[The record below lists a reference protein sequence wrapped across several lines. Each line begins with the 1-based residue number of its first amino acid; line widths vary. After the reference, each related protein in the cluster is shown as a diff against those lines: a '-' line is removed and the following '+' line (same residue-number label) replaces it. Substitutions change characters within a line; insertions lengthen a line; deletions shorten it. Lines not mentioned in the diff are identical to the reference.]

1 MNKINNLNKHYLTFV
16 FIGYIIF
23 LSFLLITGSI
33 RNYINPMLSFLT
45 GLTLLIL
52 MAMLI
57 NNLWKTNR
65 KHPEHSPDYHCCHH
79 ERFEKTSLLLLLPL
93 LLPLM
98 VPPQALSYQTNIPN
112 LLDKLPQLVT
122 IFLSI
127 IIQALPF
134 VLIGV
139 FGSAVMN
146 TLVTVEM
153 VENKLA
159 RSAKLPGIL
168 LAIGAGFFFP
178 VCDCGVIPV
187 VRRLL
192 IKKVPPYMAI
202 AFLVTAPLVNPITIW
217 ATATAFGY
225 NLQITFIRVG
235 MAIVVGIIVAL
246 AASKF
251 FPSIE
256 NLFHQKAL
264 QELETTATASEVG
277 SHSVEKKSIMSD
289 IFNHANNEFLEVGKF
304 LIIGTLIAAIIQIAL
319 PKQFLM
325 VITKNPTLSVLV
337 MMFLALCLSLCAEAD
352 AFVARSFL
360 YHFPFGS
367 VMSFMV
373 FGQMIDIKNSA
384 LLLKSFK
391 LRAIVIIFG
400 LCALLVLI
408 FCAFLN
414 LFPVHNLIRRSF

>member
-1 MNKINNLNKHYLTFV
+1 MKNLKKHYLTIV
-16 FIGYIIF
+16 FTGYIICLF
-23 LSFLLITGSI
+23 FLLITGTI

-45 GLTLLIL
+45 VMTLLIL
-52 MAMLI
+52 TAMLV
-57 NNLWKTNR
+57 NNLR
-65 KHPEHSPDYHCCHH
+65 KANLKSSEHSHDCHCCRH
-79 ERFEKTSLLLLLPL
+79 EKLAKTSLLLLLPL
-93 LLPLM
+93 LLPLI
-98 VPPQALSYQTNIPN
+98 VPPQTLSYQANILN
-112 LLDKLPQLVT
+112 MLNRLPQLVT

-139 FGSAVMN
+139 FGSAIMHN
-146 TLVTVEM
+146 LVTVEM

-159 RSAKLPGIL
+159 RTAKLPGIL

-187 VRRLL
+187 ARRLL
-192 IKKVPPYMAI
+192 FKKVPPYMAI

-225 NLQITFIRVG
+225 NLPVTLTRVG

-246 AASKF
+246 AVSKF
-251 FPSIE
+251 FPSSE
-256 NLFHQKAL
+256 HLFNQKAI
-264 QELETTATASEVG
+264 QELETASSISETV
-277 SHSVEKKSIMSD
+277 SHSAHKGSVIAD
-289 IFNHANNEFLEVGKF
+289 IFNHANDEFLEVGKF
-304 LIIGTLIAAIIQIAL
+304 LIIGAFIAATIQTAI
-319 PKQFLM
+319 PKQSLM
-325 VITKNPTLSVLV
+325 IITKNPVLSVLV

-360 YHFPFGS
+360 YHFPLGS

-373 FGQMIDIKNSA
+373 FGQMIDIKNTA

-391 LRAIVIIFG
+391 LKSILFIFG
-400 LCALLVLI
+400 LCALLILI
-408 FCAFLN
+408 FCSLLN
-414 LFPVHNLIRRSF
+414 LFPTNTFIRGRF

>member
-1 MNKINNLNKHYLTFV
+1 MKNLKKLYLTIV
-16 FIGYIIF
+16 FIGYIAL
-23 LSFLLITGSI
+23 LSFLLITGNI

-45 GLTLLIL
+45 VLTLFIL

-57 NNLWKTNR
+57 NNLRKTNV
-65 KHPEHSPDYHCCHH
+65 KHLEHSHDGHCHH
-79 ERFEKTSLLLLLPL
+79 EQFEKTSLLLLLPL
-93 LLPLM
+93 LLPIV
-98 VPPQALSYQTNIPN
+98 VPPQALSYQASVPN

-139 FGSAVMN
+139 FGSALMN

-153 VENKLA
+153 VEKKLA
-159 RSAKLPGIL
+159 HAAKLPGIL

-187 VRRLL
+187 ARRLL

-225 NLQITFIRVG
+225 NLPITLTRVS
-235 MAIVVGIIVAL
+235 MAIIVGIIVAL
-246 AASKF
+246 IASKF
-251 FPSIE
+251 FPSLE
-256 NLFHQKAL
+256 SLFHQKAL
-264 QELETTATASEVG
+264 QELETSAMTTEVV
-277 SHSVEKKSIMSD
+277 SPAEKKSLIGE
-289 IFNHANNEFLEVGKF
+289 IFNHANEEFLEVGKF
-304 LIIGTLIAAIIQIAL
+304 LIAGTLIAAIIQTVL

-325 VITKNPTLSVLV
+325 MITQNPALSVLV

-360 YHFPFGS
+360 YHFPLGS
-367 VMSFMV
+367 VMAFMV

-391 LRAIVIIFG
+391 PKAVLIIFG
-400 LCALLVLI
+400 LCALLVLL
-408 FCAFLN
+408 FCGFLN
-414 LFPVHNLIRRSF
+414 LFPAHNLIRRRF

>member
-1 MNKINNLNKHYLTFV
+1 VKNLKKHYLTIV
-16 FIGYIIF
+16 CTGYIIF
-23 LSFLLITGSI
+23 LLVLLITESI

-45 GLTLLIL
+45 VLTLLIL
-52 MAMLI
+52 TAMLM
-57 NNLWKTNR
+57 NNLR
-65 KHPEHSPDYHCCHH
+65 KETDKDSEHSHDCHCHH
-79 ERFEKTSLLLLLPL
+79 HEKLEKTSLLLLLPL
-93 LLPLM
+93 LLPLI
-98 VPPQALSYQTNIPN
+98 VPPQTLSYQANISN
-112 LLDKLPQLVT
+112 IFDKLPQLVT

-139 FGSAVMN
+139 FGSAIMHN
-146 TLVTVEM
+146 LVTVEM

-159 RSAKLPGIL
+159 RTARLPGVL

-187 VRRLL
+187 ARRLL

-202 AFLVTAPLVNPITIW
+202 AFLITAPLVNPITVW

-225 NLQITFIRVG
+225 NLPVTLTRVG
-235 MAIVVGIIVAL
+235 MAIMVGIIVAL
-246 AASKF
+246 IVSKF
-251 FPSIE
+251 FPSME
-256 NLFHQKAL
+256 HLFHQKAL
-264 QELETTATASEVG
+264 QELETAAVPETV
-277 SHSVEKKSIMSD
+277 SHSTGKGSVITN
-289 IFNHANNEFLEVGKF
+289 IFNHANDEFLEVGKF
-304 LIIGTLIAAIIQIAL
+304 LIIGTLIAAAIQTAI
-319 PKQFLM
+319 PKQSLLI
-325 VITKNPTLSVLV
+325 ITKNPTLSVLV

-373 FGQMIDIKNSA
+373 FGQMIDIKNAA

-391 LRAIVIIFG
+391 LKAILFIFG
-400 LCALLVLI
+400 LCALSVFILCSL
-408 FCAFLN
+408 LN
-414 LFPVHNLIRRSF
+414 LFPNITLIRGRF